1 MSVGRI
7 PGASG
12 IPTTTVLA
20 KGDLIA
26 GTAANAV
33 TNLSV
38 GTDGQTLVAN
48 SANASGLGWNQNF
61 AAGKNKIINGDFGV
75 WQRGTSFTATNI
87 YCADRF
93 RNDYDGSGTRTTT
106 QQSFTP
112 GSAPVSGY
120 EAQYYLQVVQ
130 AATSGQ
136 TYSSNSYRGEDVRTY
151 AGQTVTVSFWAKADA
166 ARQIGVDTIQFFG
179 SGGSATVSTTIQ
191 YVTLSTSWT
200 RYALTFSIPSITG
213 KTIGS
218 GNFWQV
224 DFLYT
229 LNTAQTI
236 SLWGLQVE
244 AGSVATAFQTAT
256 GTLQGELQACQ
267 RYYERLTA
275 AAAYERFGNGFANTT
290 TTGNIDVFFKV
301 PKRAAISSTV
311 DYSTTAVFDGTVYAV
326 TAITVGQQGINEA
339 NIAITVASGL
349 TTNRFYQFL
358 ANNSTSAYVG
368 FSAEL

>member
-1 MSVGRI
+1 LATFDTAPTRLAVG
-7 PGASG
+7 S
-12 IPTTTVLA
+12 
-20 KGDLIA
+20 
-26 GTAANAV
+26 
-33 TNLSV
+33 
-38 GTDGQTLVAN
+38 DGQTLVAN

-61 AAGKNKIINGDFGV
+61 AAGKNKVINGDFGV

-179 SGGSATVSTTIQ
+179 SGGSANVSTTIQ

-236 SLWGLQVE
+236 SLWGVQVE

-256 GTLQGELQACQ
+256 GTLQGELAACQ
-267 RYYERLTA
+267 RYYWRQTIPLGNWLGGIGSANSTTNAYIQIPITSTMRAIPSTMDYNNLVLFDGSTPLIVTSAALQTSNQSFMSVAITSSGMTA
-275 AAAYERFGNGFANTT
+275 FRPYSLLGNG
-290 TTGNIDVFFKV
+290 TG
-301 PKRAAISSTV
+301 
-311 DYSTTAVFDGTVYAV
+311 TAPY
-326 TAITVGQQGINEA
+326 I
-339 NIAITVASGL
+339 
-349 TTNRFYQFL
+349 
-358 ANNSTSAYVG
+358 G
-368 FSAEL
+368 FNAEL

>member
-1 MSVGRI
+1 MSRAQLTSTVEQNTG
-7 PGASG
+7 GAVS
-12 IPTTTVLA
+12 PYV
-20 KGDLIA
+20 
-26 GTAANAV
+26 
-33 TNLSV
+33 
-38 GTDGQTLVAN
+38 
-48 SANASGLGWNQNF
+48 
-61 AAGKNKIINGDFGV
+61 AGKNKVINGDFGI

-151 AGQTVTVSFWAKADA
+151 AGQTVTISFWAKADA

-179 SGGSATVSTTIQ
+179 SGGSANVSTTIQ

-200 RYALTFSIPSITG
+200 RYALTFSIPSVTG

-224 DFLYT
+224 DFYYT

-236 SLWGLQVE
+236 SLWGVQVE

-256 GTLQGELQACQ
+256 GTLSGELAACQ
-267 RYYERLTA
+267 RYYWRSAASTNGGYADFGFGSATSTTA
-275 AAAYERFGNGFANTT
+275 ALILIPFPVTMRTYPT
-290 TTGNIDVFFKV
+290 
-301 PKRAAISSTV
+301 AI
-311 DYSTTAVFDGTVYAV
+311 DYSTMRLSDFTNTTGSATLSINTDQSNASQTVLNV
-326 TAITVGQQGINEA
+326 TGIT
-339 NIAITVASGL
+339 GL
-349 TTNRFYQFL
+349 TQYRPYALQQNG
-358 ANNSTSAYVG
+358 NSAAYVG
-368 FSAEL
+368 LSAEL

>member
-1 MSVGRI
+1 MSVNTF
-7 PGASG
+7 SG
-12 IPTTTVLA
+12 TP
-20 KGDLIA
+20 
-26 GTAANAV
+26 AV
-33 TNLSV
+33 PSSY
-38 GTDGQTLVAN
+38 G
-48 SANASGLGWNQNF
+48 F

-179 SGGSATVSTTIQ
+179 SGGSANVTTTIQ

-236 SLWGLQVE
+236 SLWGVQVE

-256 GTLQGELQACQ
+256 GTLQGELAACQ
-267 RYYERLTA
+267 RYFYRALNANDAGSNPFVGFGQAYSSSAALIYVNYPVTLRGAPSLTA
-275 AAAYERFGNGFANTT
+275 SAGSNF
-290 TTGNIDVFFKV
+290 
-301 PKRAAISSTV
+301 
-311 DYSTTAVFDGTVYAV
+311 AV
-326 TAITVGQQGINEA
+326 TTSTYGVNAATTVGADQLGLRGSTLIF
-339 NIAITVASGL
+339 TGSSGL
-349 TTNRFYQFL
+349 TAGNACGVRYLT
-358 ANNSTSAYVG
+358 STG
-368 FSAEL
+368 TIDFSAEL

>member
-1 MSVGRI
+1 MSVNTF
-7 PGASG
+7 SG
-12 IPTTTVLA
+12 TP
-20 KGDLIA
+20 
-26 GTAANAV
+26 AV
-33 TNLSV
+33 PSSY
-38 GTDGQTLVAN
+38 G
-48 SANASGLGWNQNF
+48 F

-179 SGGSATVSTTIQ
+179 SGGSANVTTTIQ

-236 SLWGLQVE
+236 SLWGVQVE

-256 GTLQGELQACQ
+256 GTLQGELAACQ
-267 RYYERLTA
+267 RYYQKSYDQATAVPTNASINGLVHAVIPGNTLITNAYYLYSQRFPVVMRTSPTVTIYSYTSSSTSRVSDGNGNDA
-275 AAAYERFGNGFANTT
+275 AANTGVAVRIGQAN
-290 TTGNIDVFFKV
+290 FQ
-301 PKRAAISSTV
+301 
-311 DYSTTAVFDGTVYAV
+311 VY
-326 TAITVGQQGINEA
+326 
-339 NIAITVASGL
+339 
-349 TTNRFYQFL
+349 
-358 ANNSTSAYVG
+358 NNSGGNVTPTLNLLTFHYAAD
-368 FSAEL
+368 AEL